1 LDDMRIRH
9 VQRIVFSV
17 SIPSKNAISLH
28 FRGRPVLPALCI
40 RWQSTASKSS
50 PVPPPQPTETT
61 SKSSGL
67 NPQLHP
73 TGRPPITLKPTQ
85 SNTVLRESSPPPET
99 GNGEKGAFRTP
110 LRTQRTDIPV
120 SVKDSVK
127 VVYEGPLRTT
137 VRGLKAFSVSSLLF
151 SAGVTPWILTM
162 EAPVPMIARVS
173 MVSAGTPHLPFRA
186 F

>member
-1 LDDMRIRH
+1 MRVPR
-9 VQRIVFSV
+9 VQRISSCAFST
-17 SIPSKNAISLH
+17 PKNAVYLH
-28 FRGRPVLPALCI
+28 FRGRPGLCI
-40 RWQSTASKSS
+40 RFQSTDLKSS

-73 TGRPPITLKPTQ
+73 TGRPPISLKPT
-85 SNTVLRESSPPPET
+85 TASPEPAP
-99 GNGEKGAFRTP
+99 GNVDRAAFRTP
-110 LRTQRTDIPV
+110 LRTHRTDIPV

-162 EAPVPMIARVS
+162 EAPLPMIARVS
-173 MVSAGTPHLPFRA
+173 MVSAGTPLLS
-186 F
+186 